1 MRWEFSAEKI
11 LLKVVWK
18 EERWQDVFAL
28 AHNKDSADHPAGPPV
43 PAFEE
48 SAQPTL
54 RMQRLCRLAH
64 RAVVRP
70 CIACF
75 LVLLLQC
82 VGGVG
87 EIQSSNENTAAI
99 NLWRVIARIYTLKSK
114 CKLERNQTK
123 ICVGSNK
130 LARAGANKNLTL
142 DIALHAGLNRV
153 HGVRQRG
160 CNNASPNTPNKLGS
174 PRRPSFALGVFFC
187 VFF

>member
-82 VGGVG
+82 VGGG
-87 EIQSSNENTAAI
+87 RRNTEQQWKYSSNKFVACNCPY
-99 NLWRVIARIYTLKSK
+99 LHLKK
-114 CKLERNQTK
+114 QMQIRKE
-123 ICVGSNK
+123 SNK
-130 LARAGANKNLTL
+130 NMCGKQQASACRSKQEPYVGHRLACR
-142 DIALHAGLNRV
+142 
-153 HGVRQRG
+153 
-160 CNNASPNTPNKLGS
+160 S
-174 PRRPSFALGVFFC
+174 
-187 VFF
+187 